1 MSLQIT
7 TLITQHKHMLELV
20 TAISGMS
27 PEKDAAAIATKLG
40 SLGQALTAH
49 LATED
54 RDLYPALR
62 AAAEKP
68 GAPLSLKTSVKTFF
82 EEMEGI
88 KPKVVSFLG
97 KWNAGTIAAQPAAF
111 RSEFGALTH
120 VLGTR
125 ISNEEARL
133 YNLYSSYVN

>member
-1 MSLQIT
+1 MSLSIS
-7 TLITQHKHMLELV
+7 TLTSQHKHMLELV
-20 TAISGMS
+20 TAIGGMS
-27 PEKDAAAIATKLG
+27 PEKDASVIATKLG
-40 SLGQALTAH
+40 ALGQALTAH

-54 RDLYPALR
+54 RELYPALR

-68 GAPLSLKTSVKTFF
+68 GAPLSLKSSVKNFF

-88 KPKVVSFLG
+88 KPKVVGFLG
-97 KWNAGTIAAQPAAF
+97 KWNAGAIAAQPAAF

-133 YNLYSSYVN
+133 YNLYTTHVN